1 MAKLGI
7 FTFFTGAGFL
17 DLGFEMAGFQSL
29 FANELIPEFCQVYK
43 HSRSKLNLPL
53 PKYGLREL
61 DIENYC
67 DTIEEDNV
75 LFQNAEQKQERQYLT
90 DSLCLAKKDFD
101 LVGFIGGPPCPDFS
115 VAGKNKGAEGK
126 HGRLSQIYMDIICRE
141 KPDFFVFENVKG
153 LWRTAVHRAFFDKL
167 VKQARDAG
175 YVTTARLINALE
187 YGAPQDRDR
196 IILIGVQRN
205 RLKDTTSYKKSEIDN
220 FPWES
225 QILYPLTEVKRKA
238 WPKTDLFSENG
249 ILPPPEGII
258 PELTVEYWFR
268 KNDVENHPNGQDF
281 FVPRAGLVK
290 MQTYDE
296 GDDSKKCYKRLH
308 RWRYSPT
315 AAYGNNEVHLH
326 PYKARRL
333 SVAEALAIQSLPKEF
348 ELPADIT
355 MSAKFKT
362 IGNGVPFIAALGVA
376 NTLKLFLE
384 TETV

>member
-1 MAKLGI
+1 
-7 FTFFTGAGFL
+7 
-17 DLGFEMAGFQSL
+17 
-29 FANELIPEFCQVYK
+29 
-43 HSRSKLNLPL
+43 
-53 PKYGLREL
+53 
-61 DIENYC
+61 
-67 DTIEEDNV
+67 
-75 LFQNAEQKQERQYLT
+75 
-90 DSLCLAKKDFD
+90 
-101 LVGFIGGPPCPDFS
+101 
-115 VAGKNKGAEGK
+115 
-126 HGRLSQIYMDIICRE
+126 
-141 KPDFFVFENVKG
+141 
-153 LWRTAVHRAFFDKL
+153 
-167 VKQARDAG
+167 
-175 YVTTARLINALE
+175 LINALE

-205 RLKDTTSYKKSEIDN
+205 RLKYTTSYKKSEIDN

-225 QILYPLTEVKRKA
+225 QILYPLAEVKRKA

-249 ILPPPEGII
+249 ILPPPEAII

-348 ELPADIT
+348 ELPTDIT

-362 IGNGVPFIAALGVA
+362 IGNGVPFIAAKGVA

>member
-43 HSRSKLNLPL
+43 YSRSKLNLPL

-61 DIENYC
+61 DIEIYC
-67 DTIEEDNV
+67 NASTEDNV
-75 LFQNAEQKQERQYLT
+75 LFQNPDRQQERQYLT
-90 DSLCLAKKDFD
+90 DSLRQAKKDFD
-101 LVGFIGGPPCPDFS
+101 WVGFIGGPPCPDFS

-126 HGRLSQIYMDIICRE
+126 HGRLSQIYMDIVCRE

-167 VKQARDAG
+167 VKQVHDAD
-175 YVTTARLINALE
+175 YATTARLINALE

-196 IILIGVQRN
+196 IIFIGVQRS
-205 RLKDTTSYKKSEIDN
+205 RLKGTTSYKNFEINN
-220 FPWES
+220 FPWEK
-225 QILYPLTEVKRKA
+225 QILYPLEEVKNKT
-238 WPKTDLFSENG
+238 WPKTDSFSENG
-249 ILPPPEGII
+249 VLPIPDGII

-281 FVPRAGLVK
+281 FVPRAGLIK

-296 GDDSKKCYKRLH
+296 GDDTKKCYKRLH

-333 SVAEALAIQSLPKEF
+333 SVAEALAIQSLPKDF
-348 ELPADIT
+348 ELPPNIT

-362 IGNGVPFIAALGVA
+362 IGNGVPFIAARGIA

-384 TETV
+384 SETV

>member
-29 FANELIPEFCQVYK
+29 FANELIPEFCRVYK

-67 DTIEEDNV
+67 DIIEEDNV
-75 LFQNAEQKQERQYLT
+75 LFQNAERKQERQYLT
-90 DSLCLAKKDFD
+90 DSLCQAKKEFD

-167 VKQARDAG
+167 VKQAYDAG

-225 QILYPLTEVKRKA
+225 QILYPLAEVKRKA

-249 ILPPPEGII
+249 ILPTPEGII

-290 MQTYDE
+290 MQTDDE

-362 IGNGVPFIAALGVA
+362 IGNGVPFIAAKGVA

>member
-17 DLGFEMAGFQSL
+17 DLGFEMAGFKSL
-29 FANELIPEFCQVYK
+29 FANELIPEFCRVYK
-43 HSRSKLNLPL
+43 HSREKLNLPL

-67 DTIEEDNV
+67 DTADDDT
-75 LFQNAEQKQERQYLT
+75 LFQNLGQRKERQYLT
-90 DSLCLAKKDFD
+90 DSLHQAQKDFD
-101 LVGFIGGPPCPDFS
+101 LVGFVGGPPCPDFS

-167 VKQARDAG
+167 VKQAHDAG
-175 YVTTARLINALE
+175 YVTTSRLINALE

-196 IILIGVQRN
+196 IILIGIQRN
-205 RLKDTTSYKKSEIDN
+205 RLKNTVICKNSEISD
-220 FPWES
+220 FPWQS
-225 QILYPLTEVKRKA
+225 HILYSLSEVKQKV
-238 WPKTDLFSENG
+238 WPKMDSFLENG
-249 ILPPPEGII
+249 ILPAPDGII
-258 PELTVEYWFR
+258 PELTVEYWFK

-281 FVPRAGLVK
+281 FVPRAGLEK
-290 MQTYDE
+290 MQTYAE

-333 SVAEALAIQSLPKEF
+333 SVAEALAIQSLPKDF
-348 ELPADIT
+348 ELPLDIT

-362 IGNGVPFIAALGVA
+362 IGNGVPFLAARGVA
-376 NTLKLFLE
+376 STLKSFLE
-384 TETV
+384 KEAMI